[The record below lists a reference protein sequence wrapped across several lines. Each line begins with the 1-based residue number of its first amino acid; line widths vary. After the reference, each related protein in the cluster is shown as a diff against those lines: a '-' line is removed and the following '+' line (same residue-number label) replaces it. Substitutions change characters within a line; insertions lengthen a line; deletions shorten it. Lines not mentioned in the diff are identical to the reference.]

1 MLMKSLTEHQYFNE
15 AELQLRNIFLNDN
28 PRKIR
33 LGCLASHRLLI
44 YEYWPP
50 DSVLLN
56 SIIDAATEIGED
68 SFYFSNLV
76 RNKTGGVD
84 EPNHWLIPFKDK
96 SVYLSE
102 NTDIFN
108 CAYQMEN
115 AIYST
120 QGSWGVISSFEKFGI
135 LAGSQK
141 VIKKVQE
148 SIPSINSQVNN
159 FLNYIKKY
167 KNAHPDILSMDTSWV
182 FDLMVEIYGR
192 EAAIRMYESI

>member
-1 MLMKSLTEHQYFNE
+1 MKSLTEHQYHNE
-15 AELQLRNIFLNDN
+15 AEFQLRKIFLNDN
-28 PRKIR
+28 PRKIK
-33 LGCLASHRLLI
+33 LGRLASHRLLI

-50 DSVLLN
+50 DSIILN

-76 RNKTGGVD
+76 RDKVGGVD
-84 EPNHWLIPFKDK
+84 EPNHWLISFKDR

-115 AIYST
+115 VVYST
-120 QGSWGVISSFEKFGI
+120 QGSWGMISSFEKFGI
-135 LAGSQK
+135 LAGSPK
-141 VIKKVQE
+141 IIERVRE
-148 SIPSINSQVNN
+148 SIPSINNQIND
-159 FLNYIKKY
+159 FLNYIKQH

-182 FDLMVEIYGR
+182 SDLMIEVYGR
-192 EAAIRMYESI
+192 ETAISMCKNILY